1 MRQDDKVVK
10 YMTKFERSRDQ
21 AYTVITP
28 STPLAELEEFLKQN
42 IFALGSCTCH
52 WHVQIINFV

>member
-1 MRQDDKVVK
+1 MVK
-10 YMTKFERSRDQ
+10 YITKFERSRDQ

-42 IFALGSCTCH
+42 IFALGSCSCH

>member
-1 MRQDDKVVK
+1 MVK
-10 YMTKFERSRDQ
+10 YITKFERSRDQ

-42 IFALGSCTCH
+42 IFALGWCSGR
-52 WHVQIINFV
+52 WHVPIIN